1 MFHILGFIFF
11 IILVVLLIGL
21 FILSRVIGMI
31 FGFKRRMQHNGS
43 AQRTTYSSSSSQ
55 PQEDS
60 FDAYSN
66 EGNTSV
72 RRRKKIL
79 TKKKENTWILK
90 KSNKTFHLLFRKKSF
105 ISPAHSSDN
114 TPFTTTVLGCKAC
127 GAYRW

>member
-31 FGFKRRMQHNGS
+31 FGFKRRMQRNGS

-55 PQEDS
+55 PQKDS

-72 RRRKKIL
+72 RRRKKIFD
-79 TKKKENTWILK
+79 KEEGEYVDFEEIK
-90 KSNKTFHLLFRKKSF
+90 
-105 ISPAHSSDN
+105 
-114 TPFTTTVLGCKAC
+114 
-127 GAYRW
+127 